1 MEAFTPSPLTKSRPL
16 GPNIQNIITLCMYV
30 QPQGYEFSHVGLSV
44 YVAKNWLF
52 EVVPLE
58 ISL

>member
-30 QPQGYEFSHVGLSV
+30 QPQGYEFGHVGLSV
-44 YVAKNWLF
+44 YVAKKLAF
-52 EVVPLE
+52 
-58 ISL
+58 